1 MSPVDP
7 PLNPRQ
13 MLDVT
18 GASGASSIAL
28 SAAQLR
34 QRARR
39 VAPYATEE
47 LPGFEA
53 SVVADF
59 YGGETRHGREL
70 RLHSGGL
77 GEEMVM
83 MVVMVAIGIELGNW
97 RGLKGFGVLYR
108 A

>member
-7 PLNPRQ
+7 PFPRQ

-18 GASGASSIAL
+18 GASTIAL

-70 RLHSGGL
+70 RLHSGEGL
-77 GEEMVM
+77 GRRWVWWWSWW
-83 MVVMVAIGIELGNW
+83 L
-97 RGLKGFGVLYR
+97 
-108 A
+108 

>member
-7 PLNPRQ
+7 PLIPRQ

-18 GASGASSIAL
+18 GASTIAL

-70 RLHSGGL
+70 RLHSGEGL
-77 GEEMVM
+77 GEEMG

-97 RGLKGFGVLYR
+97 RGLKGFGLLYR